1 MNILRKTKG
10 QGWVS
15 LAEQINFMVGS
26 KSINEETMDKNPEK
40 IGINQKNKK
49 KVKDATAKTNIDIL
63 LNILKAYYVNVHQD
77 KKTPTQTQTESIDRL
92 LVVGLVD

>member
-1 MNILRKTKG
+1 MMMNMST
-10 QGWVS
+10 W
-15 LAEQINFMVGS
+15 
-26 KSINEETMDKNPEK
+26 
-40 IGINQKNKK
+40 

-63 LNILKAYYVNVHQD
+63 LNILKAYYANVHQD